1 MSYYSN
7 ISDDLDYVMVD
18 HDFKED
24 KFVQTLCEH
33 QDKKYFIFNNNFS
46 YKNFI
51 SYKKSKK
58 RINLITYI
66 FKILSAVFSFIT
78 IILLTII
85 FFNFYISESEDKK
98 IEDNS
103 SIYIVNLLTLIF
115 ASISFIFII
124 LYAIFNYK
132 NED

>member
-18 HDFKED
+18 NDFKED

-33 QDKKYFIFNNNFS
+33 ENKKYFIFNNNFS

-66 FKILSAVFSFIT
+66 FKILSILFSFIT
-78 IILLTII
+78 IILFTII
-85 FFNFYISESEDKK
+85 FFNFYIYELEDKK

-103 SIYIVNLLTLIF
+103 NIYIVNLLTLIF

-124 LYAIFNYK
+124 K
-132 NED
+132 